1 MSRPDLSKVPEW
13 YHRYINLVKEE
24 NLEEAFNLQSNNF
37 EAFLD
42 EIPATKRLFRYGPR

>member
-37 EAFLD
+37 GEASPD
-42 EIPATKRLFRYGPR
+42 NRHVYGLGW